1 MGLFV
6 LLLAVTTSVIE
17 GRNHV
22 RGSHVAKKNERERRV
37 LQMKMDDA
45 PQDQDIAAKENK
57 DDAAKAGKDDAAK
70 AGKDDDA
77 AKADDI
83 AKKIEN
89 GKIMV
94 AAKKNDTPKRQGGL
108 FGKVKPGEKSKGPS
122 EKSKTPS
129 KSAADDSKSVSG
141 SKSSTS
147 KSKSADSKSKSDSN
161 KMAPA
166 GKNVDKVKGD
176 AKKTAEKIKNGFFIA
191 KQKEKDAPK
200 KKDEPKG
207 AQPLGGPGLFVA
219 KQQEKDAPKK
229 MDEPKGAQ

>member
-1 MGLFV
+1 MG
-6 LLLAVTTSVIE
+6 IE

-70 AGKDDDA
+70 AGKDKAAKDDDA

-89 GKIMV
+89 GKMMV
-94 AAKKNDTPKRQGGL
+94 AAKKNDDKPKRQGGL
-108 FGKVKPGEKSKGPS
+108 FGKVKPGDKSTGPS

-129 KSAADDSKSVSG
+129 KSEN
-141 SKSSTS
+141 
-147 KSKSADSKSKSDSN
+147 SKSDGS
-161 KMAPA
+161 
-166 GKNVDKVKGD
+166 
-176 AKKTAEKIKNGFFIA
+176 
-191 KQKEKDAPK
+191 
-200 KKDEPKG
+200 
-207 AQPLGGPGLFVA
+207 
-219 KQQEKDAPKK
+219 
-229 MDEPKGAQ
+229 

>member
-77 AKADDI
+77 AKAGKDDDAAKAGKDI
-83 AKKIEN
+83 AKKVDN
-89 GKIMV
+89 GKMMV
-94 AAKKNDTPKRQGGL
+94 AAKKNDDKPKRQGGL
-108 FGKVKPGEKSKGPS
+108 FGKVKPGEKSTG
-122 EKSKTPS
+122 PS
-129 KSAADDSKSVSG
+129 KSASDDSKSVGG
-141 SKSSTS
+141 SKSSSTSKSSAS

-161 KMAPA
+161 KMA
-166 GKNVDKVKGD
+166 
-176 AKKTAEKIKNGFFIA
+176 
-191 KQKEKDAPK
+191 
-200 KKDEPKG
+200 
-207 AQPLGGPGLFVA
+207 
-219 KQQEKDAPKK
+219 
-229 MDEPKGAQ
+229 